1 MVASCYSA
9 LSHSLCLLKGWWLI
23 RSLSDEMNLIEGFYV
38 FIRNPNNSFNPLTQI
53 HVWGRVEETL
63 LMPLV
68 YFSAWFFPSTSLVII
83 MWGRRGGRA
92 FLGPFLFHS
101 NHEII
106 SGWQL
111 QALIFC
117 SCQRTVVTH
126 GTITYVLYDFE
137 RLAASFEQR
146 EQSNSNHCFKKCGWW
161 KFTSAFLFYTI
172 KTEWCVLSCVPRH
185 GFLRLLQQ
193 TKGMKMQN
201 VWMWIVRIKILRSD
215 RDRNLRPKY
224 RKKTKTV
231 LTGFSEGF
239 IYTPFLQSREKKK
252 SFSF

>member
-1 MVASCYSA
+1 MHDFFLPPHKWLLCEDDAGVV
-9 LSHSLCLLKGWWLI
+9 HFSLL
-23 RSLSDEMNLIEGFYV
+23 
-38 FIRNPNNSFNPLTQI
+38 
-53 HVWGRVEETL
+53 
-63 LMPLV
+63 
-68 YFSAWFFPSTSLVII
+68 
-83 MWGRRGGRA
+83 
-92 FLGPFLFHS
+92 FLGPFSFHS
-101 NHEII
+101 NHGII
-106 SGWQL
+106 SGWQP

-193 TKGMKMQN
+193 TKAMELQN
-201 VWMWIVRIKILRSD
+201 VWMWIVRIKILYSD
-215 RDRNLRPKY
+215 RDRNLQPKY
-224 RKKTKTV
+224 RKKQN
-231 LTGFSEGF
+231 GFDRILWRF
-239 IYTPFLQSREKKK
+239 YVHPLPQSRDKKE
-252 SFSF
+252 SFILLGWNCKQKQFLTRFRMSVGQLEVPYRC